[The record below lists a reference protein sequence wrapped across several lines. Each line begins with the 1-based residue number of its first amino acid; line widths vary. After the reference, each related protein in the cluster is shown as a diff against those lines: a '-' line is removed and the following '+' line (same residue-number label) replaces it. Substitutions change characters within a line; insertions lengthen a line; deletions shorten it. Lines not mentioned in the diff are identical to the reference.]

1 MTSRLRARMLR
12 RLVRPGMSMGS
23 GPPAPAL
30 LCSRRMGR
38 MEGAAM
44 TVTGSGGDR
53 KDVLDV
59 AVIGAGFS
67 GLAATQAAP

>member
-1 MTSRLRARMLR
+1 
-12 RLVRPGMSMGS
+12 
-23 GPPAPAL
+23 
-30 LCSRRMGR
+30 MGR
-38 MEGAAM
+38 VEEADV

-67 GLAATQAAP
+67 GLAAAQAAP

>member
-1 MTSRLRARMLR
+1 MTFA
-12 RLVRPGMSMGS
+12 
-23 GPPAPAL
+23 
-30 LCSRRMGR
+30 
-38 MEGAAM
+38 
-44 TVTGSGGDR
+44 GSGGDR